1 MFVLKR
7 LQLGLIGGG
16 RMGAVH
22 AGVFAELA
30 KAKDSIDFIAIADNA
45 PDVAENLAKRLG
57 VKKAY
62 ANIEA
67 ILDDAQVEAVFVA
80 TPTFTH
86 YEIVKMALNKGKH
99 CLCEKPLTLDLE
111 ESKELM
117 LLAKAKNLI
126 LQIGFMRRFDPDV
139 ASARES
145 VMRGEIGT
153 PLIYKACH
161 RDQSPPSPE
170 FCDPQKSGGI
180 IIDNN
185 IHEFDAGRFIFDDE
199 IVEVFAQPGIV
210 VDEGIGA
217 VGDLDNATVQIRFE
231 KGGIG
236 QIDSSRN
243 SCFGEDIRFE
253 LLGSQGTMFWGKLP
267 MRGLTVAT
275 VDGAKVLTNLEEP
288 ERFIPAFEGQ
298 IKMFAKAVESG
309 EKMGPDGEDSRRALA
324 VGLAAYR
331 SIEMGRPVKI
341 SEILG

>member
-1 MFVLKR
+1 VFVVKR

-30 KAKDSIDFIAIADNA
+30 KAEDAIDFVAIADNA
-45 PDVAENLAKRLG
+45 PGVAADLAKQLG
-57 VKKAY
+57 VGKAY
-62 ANIEA
+62 GSIDE
-67 ILDDAQVEAVFVA
+67 ILEDSEIEAVFVA

-86 YEIVKMALNKGKH
+86 YEVVKKVLGKGKH

-111 ESKELM
+111 ESRELTQ
-117 LLAKAKNLI
+117 LAVDLNLI

-139 ASARES
+139 ISAKES
-145 VMRGEIGT
+145 IDRGEIGT

-161 RDQSPPSPE
+161 RDQSPPPPG
-170 FCDPQKSGGI
+170 FCDPKKSGGI

-185 IHEFDAGRFIFDDE
+185 IHEFDAGRFIFNDE

-210 VDEGIGA
+210 VDSGIGK
-217 VGDLDNATVQIRFE
+217 VGDLDNATVQVRF
-231 KGGIG
+231 KNGGIG

-253 LLGSQGTMFWGKLP
+253 LLGSAGTVFWGQLP
-267 MRGLTVAT
+267 MRGVTIAT
-275 VDGAKVLTNLEEP
+275 ANGAKTPTYLETP
-288 ERFIPAFEGQ
+288 TRFVPAFHGQ
-298 IKMFAKAVESG
+298 IKTFAKSVRTG
-309 EKMGPDGEDSRRALA
+309 KQFGPDGEDSRQALA
-324 VGLAAYR
+324 IGLAAYR
-331 SIEMGRPVKI
+331 SIELGRAVRV